1 MFKKWWSGLG
11 VVVAEVALLTLPVA
25 AQDRANG
32 PDQELVT
39 RLHQLSQDEIAMA
52 QLGERQ
58 GVSEGV
64 RNFAAALAAEQRAS
78 DSGLI
83 AYAQQ
88 KNMDRVQVALPGG
101 ALEHGVLLRAPIA
114 NSPANQFDY
123 RFMSQVVADHQ
134 GVIDAATAAQRLAR
148 DPQLKSLIGQVL
160 ALQSD
165 HLVSAQE
172 ILARIP
178 APQPAALNP
187 VPLPAF
193 PTGVSRTRTGADNP
207 PPAALQPGALN
218 R

>member
-1 MFKKWWSGLG
+1 MRGKWWSGMG
-11 VVVAEVALLTLPVA
+11 VIVAEVALLTVPVA

-39 RLHQLSQDEIAMA
+39 RLHQLGQDEIAMA

-58 GVSEGV
+58 GVSDGV

-78 DSGLI
+78 DGALV

-88 KNMDRVQVALPGG
+88 KNMDQVQVALPGG
-101 ALEHGVLLRAPIA
+101 ALQHGVLLQAPIA
-114 NSPANQFDY
+114 NSPRNQFDY
-123 RFMSQVVADHQ
+123 QFMSQVVADHQ

-160 ALQSD
+160 ALQTD

-178 APQPAALNP
+178 APQPALNP

-193 PTGVSRTRTGADNP
+193 PTGVSRTSTGADEP
-207 PPAALQPGALN
+207 PRAALQPGALN